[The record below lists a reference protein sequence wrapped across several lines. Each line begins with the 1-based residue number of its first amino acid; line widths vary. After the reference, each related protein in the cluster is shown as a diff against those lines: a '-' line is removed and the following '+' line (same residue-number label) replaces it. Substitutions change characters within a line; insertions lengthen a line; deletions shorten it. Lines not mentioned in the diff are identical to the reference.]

1 MHARDGVNISVTGTD
16 VTGEPAGL
24 HKPDTSVPRRPP
36 TLAGSMTTG
45 PSESGDGRGE
55 AAAAGHVPADD
66 GAPTEALVSGAVGD
80 RCVNCGAPLSSD
92 QRYCVSCGER
102 RGQPRFSLP
111 ATATAEQGDGPAR
124 AAGRARPSRGRDR
137 LPRASSGATLVAG
150 VGTLLLAMGVGVLIG
165 HETSNSPKQVA
176 AAPAQVIKVGGG
188 SGTTGGASS
197 SSRSSGGSSRT
208 RHKSTRGRHT
218 STRSH
223 HRSPE
228 TKAAASAPPPPAV
241 VHKASQAA
249 AKVLGGSAKN
259 VPPPTVTA
267 GQKGTGAG
275 FNKKTHK
282 FDGSFFG
289 Q

>member
-1 MHARDGVNISVTGTD
+1 
-16 VTGEPAGL
+16 
-24 HKPDTSVPRRPP
+24 
-36 TLAGSMTTG
+36 MTTG

-80 RCVNCGAPLSSD
+80 RCVNCGTPLSSD
-92 QRYCVSCGER
+92 QRYCVACGER

-111 ATATAEQGDGPAR
+111 ATGKLGEEGGA
-124 AAGRARPSRGRDR
+124 ARPAASRRGMRDR
-137 LPRASSGATLVAG
+137 RPRISSGATMVAG

-165 HETSNSPKQVA
+165 HDTSNSTKQVA
-176 AAPAQVIKVGGG
+176 AAPTQVIKVGGG
-188 SGTTGGASS
+188 SGTSGGGGSS
-197 SSRSSGGSSRT
+197 SSGSSKSSGSSQT
-208 RHKSTRGRHT
+208 RHKSSGSRHT
-218 STRSH
+218 STNARHTSAKS
-223 HRSPE
+223 RAS
-228 TKAAASAPPPPAV
+228 TSAPPPVV

-249 AKVLGGSAKN
+249 VKVLGGSAKN
-259 VPPPTVTA
+259 VPPPTVTQ

>member
-1 MHARDGVNISVTGTD
+1 
-16 VTGEPAGL
+16 
-24 HKPDTSVPRRPP
+24 
-36 TLAGSMTTG
+36 MTTG

-55 AAAAGHVPADD
+55 AAATGHVPADD

-92 QRYCVSCGER
+92 QRYCVTCGER

-111 ATATAEQGDGPAR
+111 ATDTATAEQGDGPAR
-124 AAGRARPSRGRDR
+124 GAGRAGPSRGRDR
-137 LPRASSGATLVAG
+137 LPRVSSGATLVAG

-165 HETSNSPKQVA
+165 HETSTSPKQVA

-188 SGTTGGASS
+188 SGTTGGGSGGASS
-197 SSRSSGGSSRT
+197 SSGSSGGSSQT

-218 STRSH
+218 STRSN
-223 HRSPE
+223 HRSPKA
-228 TKAAASAPPPPAV
+228 KAAASAPPPPAV